1 MNFLLRGFFASIART
16 IFQLTPVIFFIQP
29 AFHYF
34 ASMAIY
40 TDQLGRTVQLIRPPK
55 RIVSLVP
62 SQTELL
68 FHLGLDEEV
77 VGITKFCVHPKHWL
91 QCKTKIGGTKQIDT
105 DLIDRLRPDLV
116 IANKEENV
124 RVQVEAIEK
133 KYPVWISDVDNLD
146 SALNMIVSI
155 GELVDRKINASII
168 AKSITENFPDFQS
181 GPTNRFRTAYFIW
194 KEPFMVA
201 GGNTFIN
208 DMMQRCGFD
217 NIFSDRLRYP
227 AVTIQD
233 INSSNCE
240 LLLLSSEPYPFK
252 EKHMEE
258 LQALIPNTSILLV
271 DGEMFSWYG
280 SRILRAP
287 AYFKQLQN
295 QVLSLSHARG
305 TE

>member
-1 MNFLLRGFFASIART
+1 MNFLIRGFFASKAPT
-16 IFQLTPVIFFIQP
+16 ILQLTPVIFFVQP

-55 RIVSLVP
+55 RIISLVP

-68 FHLGLDEEV
+68 FHLGLDEGV

-91 QCKTKIGGTKQIDT
+91 QSKTKIGGTKQIDT
-105 DLIDRLRPDLV
+105 ELIDRLRPDLV

-124 RVQVEAIEK
+124 REQVEAIEK

-146 SALNMIVSI
+146 NALNMIVSI
-155 GELVDRKINASII
+155 GELVDRKINAAIL
-168 AKSITENFPDFQS
+168 AKSITENFLDFQS
-181 GPTNRFRTAYFIW
+181 GLTSRFRTAYFIW

-201 GGNTFIN
+201 GGNTFVN
-208 DMMQRCGFD
+208 DMMQRCGLD

-258 LQALIPNTSILLV
+258 LQALIPNTNILLV

-280 SRILRAP
+280 SRILRVP